1 MAHTDPDCLFCRIV
15 SGEIPGAKVYENE
28 HVFAFLD
35 ISPFAEGH
43 VLVVPRNHS
52 ANILELSEA
61 DGAEVLA
68 AIRRIGAALMKALG
82 AEGFHVMQNNFP
94 AAGQTVFHTHFHV
107 IPRKAGDGFSF
118 APGKGYA
125 DADTMKRVAGA
136 IAKAIG
142 D

>member
-1 MAHTDPDCLFCRIV
+1 MAHTDPNCLFCKIV

-28 HVFAFLD
+28 HVYAFLD

-43 VLVVPRNHS
+43 VLVVPKDHS
-52 ANILELSEA
+52 ANILELPASDA
-61 DGAEVLA
+61 AEVLA
-68 AIRRIGAALMKALG
+68 AVGKIGAALMKGLG

-125 DADTMKRVAGA
+125 GGEAMKRVAEA
-136 IAKAIG
+136 IAREVE